1 MKTEKNIIKA
11 YIIIVILSLLI
22 ILPPVFRAFFP
33 KQKTVIGEDQG
44 NITTIN
50 CTKDYHTEK
59 ISETVEIRYIDS
71 KIKYT
76 KIIYKPS
83 TNTNQTTE
91 EEDLTPSKELAYFKT
106 LKDIAI
112 ELVEDKEHLEV
123 RQMPSLD
130 ENVVVLH
137 VYSAKND
144 IAKLIG
150 RKGVMANSIRQL
162 MSVAGRLSDKKL
174 DIKFES
180 YE

>member
-59 ISETVEIRYIDS
+59 ISETVEVRYIDS

-76 KIIYKPS
+76 KITYKPS
-83 TNTNQTTE
+83 TNTNQTAE

-106 LKDIAI
+106 LKDI
-112 ELVEDKEHLEV
+112 
-123 RQMPSLD
+123 
-130 ENVVVLH
+130 
-137 VYSAKND
+137 
-144 IAKLIG
+144 
-150 RKGVMANSIRQL
+150 
-162 MSVAGRLSDKKL
+162 
-174 DIKFES
+174 DIKENEGTTTVTITNKTIKGNKEEKDLQKNYFNEQKIEQKLYFANRNFNCTETTTS
-180 YE
+180 